1 MSDHLNQQLLKTSDL
16 HFSETCK
23 RRFCL
28 PERAGCLS
36 VYLWVHIKL
45 RESLSLLQSLV
56 TLTCYAF
63 QRPSGLLDLPHLCP
77 SFSSQAF
84 AVHRPPPRYMFVLY
98 IMTKYFFFPFAQL
111 FLYLLQTSL
120 EMYSLLLLLCAPD
133 SSRFIWILL
142 SLMYNKKLLSKA
154 WSCITVVSLMC
165 SALTPPYP
173 TTEVFEPSV
182 YCSSLYNS

>member
-1 MSDHLNQQLLKTSDL
+1 MYICGYISKSG
-16 HFSETCK
+16 
-23 RRFCL
+23 
-28 PERAGCLS
+28 RAS
-36 VYLWVHIKL
+36 
-45 RESLSLLQSLV
+45 SLLQSLV

-84 AVHRPPPRYMFVLY
+84 AVRRPPPRYMFVLY

-120 EMYSLLLLLCAPD
+120 EMYSLLLLPCAPD

-142 SLMYNKKLLSKA
+142 SLMYNKKASVQSMESYYSGFFNVLS
-154 WSCITVVSLMC
+154 TYTSL
-165 SALTPPYP
+165 SYHR
-173 TTEVFEPSV
+173 SI
-182 YCSSLYNS
+182 